1 MHSKDL
7 CCESPLRSFYGCAD
21 MTDVSPCWAT
31 SATNFSE
38 PPSQSYSGWAV
49 NTQTIEVEIGRD
61 LVCLGWGDALPK
73 INDWGELR
81 CWKFSD
87 RFSDLWIADEVGK
100 ETTELSRA
108 ASKIWHAA
116 VVVLPYWS
124 YFQSSV
130 TPFRFK
136 GALCSFGEDIQTQSC
151 DIHNINGVIIQ
162 TQ

>member
-116 VVVLPYWS
+116 VVVLS
-124 YFQSSV
+124 HQSLHLDLKGHCV
-130 TPFRFK
+130 VLERTFK
-136 GALCSFGEDIQTQSC
+136 LRA
-151 DIHNINGVIIQ
+151 VIYIILMGW
-162 TQ
+162 